1 MPHPSFTRVAP
12 YYDQLMS
19 RVPYESWVDYVEVLY
34 RRHSGEGKRVLDL
47 ATGTGSVALALAR
60 RGYQVTGVDISV
72 EMLEEARRK
81 AQQAD
86 LTVEWFCQDLAKLQ
100 VPGEFDL
107 AVCLYDSLNYIT
119 SARSLQ
125 AALQRTAAALRTSGL
140 FIFDLNS
147 EYSLEANLF
156 TQSDSAAN
164 RPIRYRWQSRYDR
177 RRRLA
182 TVDMEFETSDGQQ
195 FSEVH
200 VQRAYGVVQI
210 ERMVIRAGM
219 ELAGVYEAYTLLPA
233 GRFSERIYYVARRL

>member
-1 MPHPSFTRVAP
+1 
-12 YYDQLMS
+12 MS
-19 RVPYESWVDYVEVLY
+19 RVPYESWVDYVEELY
-34 RRHSGEGKRVLDL
+34 RRHNGEGRRTLDL
-47 ATGTGSVALALAR
+47 ATGTGSVALILAR
-60 RGYQVTGVDISV
+60 RGYQVTGVDASAQ
-72 EMLEEARRK
+72 MLEEARRK
-81 AQQAD
+81 SQQAN
-86 LTVEWFCQDLAKLQ
+86 LPIEWFRQDLARLQ

-125 AALQRTAAALRTSGL
+125 AAMQRTAAALRTGGL

-147 EYSLEANLF
+147 EYSLEVNLF
-156 TQSDSAAN
+156 TQSDTAPN

-182 TVDMEFETSDGQQ
+182 TVAMEFETSDGQR

-200 VQRAYGVVQI
+200 IQRAYGVAQI
-210 ERMVIRAGM
+210 ERMVIKAGM

-233 GRFSERIYYVARRL
+233 GRFSERIYYVSRRA